1 MIRIPRRGR
10 RTIPL
15 PSDEPEPDTEH
26 VSGTSQKSE
35 YVEEQDTEKPVS
47 SEEPEEPVQLQEETM
62 ALEPVT
68 DEEFDTY
75 LDALDRLSM
84 EQLMLVLNT
93 AQHKRAEKQDEI
105 RQQLIE
111 EFRERARLMGTSLDA
126 IFPVM
131 SGTRRTGDKLPVTAK
146 YRLPNGD
153 KYSGRG
159 VSPRWMTALLAE
171 GHAKEDFLIGPDG
184 TTEYERQ
191 RNTQTA

>member
-1 MIRIPRRGR
+1 MARTPRRR
-10 RTIPL
+10 RITPL
-15 PSDEPEPDTEH
+15 ATHEPGNTQESEDIEETEEPSQ
-26 VSGTSQKSE
+26 S
-35 YVEEQDTEKPVS
+35 QDTGEPIPSV
-47 SEEPEEPVQLQEETM
+47 EPEEPVQLQEETM

-126 IFPVM
+126 IFPLK
-131 SGTRRTGDKLPVTAK
+131 SGTSRTGDKLPVTAK
-146 YRLPNGD
+146 YRGPNGEG
-153 KYSGRG
+153 YSGRG